1 METSELIEIAL
12 ANFDQSRIEVNAIEP
27 ADVAME
33 AVGGLTQLITE
44 LVDNAIAFSAPR
56 AKVSVT
62 AVFDRDDY
70 LVSISDDGVGI
81 PDSMLSA
88 INDVLGDRA
97 TITDDAKPSLGIAMV
112 ARLAARHGLGVR
124 LIPAVPGTTA
134 RVTVPS
140 RLVSRRRDT
149 DARAESSP
157 EPEPDRA
164 EHFSPGHVVAMA
176 DSARREAEAFLD
188 KVFGPMRGESAS
200 RRPAGRAV
208 SNGNGQSVTAPTSPP
223 LVEPELDALQ
233 TRVPGENFPVEE
245 DDPSTTSGEAAIDIR
260 LNLSRFEEGR
270 QAAADSDVDDMP
282 F

>member
-1 METSELIEIAL
+1 MDTSVMIEIAL
-12 ANFDQSRIEVNAIEP
+12 ANFDASRIEINAIEG

-44 LVDNAIAFSAPR
+44 LVDNAIAFSAPHEK
-56 AKVSVT
+56 ASVT

-70 LVSISDDGVGI
+70 LISISDNGVGI
-81 PDSMLSA
+81 PESMISA
-88 INDVLGDRA
+88 INAVLGDRA
-97 TITDDAKPSLGIAMV
+97 VIDDAKPSLGIAMV
-112 ARLAARHGLGVR
+112 ARLAARHGFSVR
-124 LIPAVPGTTA
+124 LVPSVPGTTA

-140 RLVSRRRDT
+140 RLVSRRGVEGT
-149 DARAESSP
+149 GPESP
-157 EPEPDRA
+157 GELEPGTE
-164 EHFSPGHVVAMA
+164 EHFSPGHMVAMS

-200 RRPAGRAV
+200 RRPAGRAA
-208 SNGNGQSVTAPTSPP
+208 SNGNGHSMTAPVASTI
-223 LVEPELDALQ
+223 PESGSGALQ
-233 TRVPGENFPVEE
+233 TRVPGENFPVED